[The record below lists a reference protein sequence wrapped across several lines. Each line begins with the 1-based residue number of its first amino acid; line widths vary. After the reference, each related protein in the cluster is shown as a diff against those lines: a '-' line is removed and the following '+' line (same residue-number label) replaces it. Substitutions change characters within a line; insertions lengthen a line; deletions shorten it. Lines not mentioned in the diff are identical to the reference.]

1 MEDDKKLADLK
12 TIYDELWLDAK
23 TLIKDMKK
31 SVNIYLYAGLVTLIV
46 AFTSLTNAAP
56 YFVAIIFGIG
66 NVFAWIFVI
75 IEVALATVVITFGAR
90 LIIWYRKLKKR
101 YAKLI
106 EMETSGRKTDA

>member
-12 TIYDELWLDAK
+12 TIYDELWADAT

-56 YFVAIIFGIG
+56 YFVAIIGGIG
-66 NVFAWIFVI
+66 NVFAWIFVFV
-75 IEVALATVVITFGAR
+75 EVTMATVVIAFGAR

-106 EMETSGRKTDA
+106 EMETSGRKTNA